1 MEQLEAF
8 IDNLIKT
15 AQTLGLG
22 VGTLCL
28 CVIGYQVWRAAAQES
43 YNPDMIGKACK
54 FGSGAILIFAAATFM
69 AWLKSQIG

>member
-1 MEQLEAF
+1 MAQVEAF
-8 IDNLIKT
+8 INNLIIA
-15 AQTLGLG
+15 AQTVGVG

-54 FGSGAILIFAAATFM
+54 FGFGALIVFAAATIM
-69 AWLKSQIG
+69 AWIKSQVG